1 MIVRKNCPLSKGLY
15 SWFSRDVIKIKKNL
29 KYMSYKA
36 VSNMVGGYKCHNL
49 SQKVLTMFCFKCV
62 TQFVTLFQIS
72 CENRHN

>member
-15 SWFSRDVIKIKKNL
+15 SWFSRDVIKIKKNP

-49 SQKVLTMFCFKCV
+49 SQKVSGFNNVL
-62 TQFVTLFQIS
+62 L
-72 CENRHN
+72 